1 MNRALLR
8 PPCPM
13 SLDPK
18 TLLQIAI
25 LSVGAH
31 IVLSFIRTTRGSG
44 MVRGVLIALAVVF
57 GLLLGLARSMHLA
70 ELQFIVDTLTGF
82 VVVILAIVFQPELR
96 RGIISIGDNPLLRT
110 VMRRSGG
117 DVTDEVAAACVAM
130 AKRNQGALIAFE
142 RKVALDAWAQKAV
155 RLDSRVSR
163 HLLDSI
169 FYPGGA
175 LHDGAVIIR
184 EDRVA
189 AAQAILPLSEKE
201 NLARSI
207 GTRHRAALGL
217 SEETD
222 AVVVAVSEETGLITV
237 CQNGQMER
245 RVLKDE
251 LAADLRARL
260 GGEGGSRSSR
270 QDQSAMGRVAAS
282 VRGVFGRNVG
292 QKLLALTFGVGLFV
306 AAHRLVRET
315 RPFMLR
321 VVTEAPDSARIQ
333 PASDVLRF
341 ILPSDDLHL
350 ARPTTSEQ
358 FGIRVTAAQADF
370 TALAQGIVGVVMV
383 DEDWAGAERELQ
395 ISDVQFG
402 GDRVM
407 EGLDVVWTDGRAP
420 TILVARYAEAEV
432 APVTASLALVD
443 ARGETPI
450 TLPRDVEIDLD
461 TLEFDPSVVRLRGP
475 AEDIAAIEQD
485 PSRLVFEELDL
496 SREAGS
502 GFIRS
507 LSLDAERMGAIELED
522 ALFLRGELRE
532 ANVVVAQ
539 IELDVALVDFD
550 ASGEGPAPLERFLP
564 PPETVTV
571 RVKARGLIPEETEE
585 STKTVMRQEV
595 LAFVR
600 ANARVFV
607 DVGRFDDTRGRRLP
621 VEAGPLAPLWREAL
635 GPAFA
640 FAKGNP
646 SATLELEIDER
657 DRTLELVERKDRE

>member
-1 MNRALLR
+1 MPAAR
-8 PPCPM
+8 PPPDAM

-44 MVRGVLIALAVVF
+44 MIRGVLIALAVVF
-57 GLLLGLARSMHLA
+57 GLLRLLAREMGLA

-96 RGIISIGDNPLLRT
+96 RGIISIGDNKLLRT
-110 VMRRSGG
+110 VMRRTGG

-237 CQNGQMER
+237 CQDGQMER

-260 GGEGGSRSSR
+260 GGEGEARAAQSDGSALAR
-270 QDQSAMGRVAAS
+270 AGAAL
-282 VRGVFGRNVG
+282 RGAFGRNVV
-292 QKLLALTFGVGLFV
+292 QKLLALAFGVGIF
-306 AAHRLVRET
+306 AATHELVRET
-315 RPFMLR
+315 RQFPLR
-321 VVTEAPDSARIQ
+321 VSPEAIDSGRPFLASGALRI
-333 PASDVLRF
+333 V
-341 ILPSDDLHL
+341 LPSNDLHL
-350 ARPTTSEQ
+350 VRPAASSNLSV
-358 FGIRVTAAQADF
+358 RVTAAQGDLA
-370 TALAQGIVGVVMV
+370 TIAQGIGGTVVV
-383 DEDWAGAERELQ
+383 REEWIGAERELRV
-395 ISDVQFG
+395 SDASFG
-402 GDRVM
+402 VDRPM
-407 EGLDVVWTDGRAP
+407 EGLQIEWVGDRAP
-420 TILVARYAEAEV
+420 TLLVERYAEADVE
-432 APVTASLALVD
+432 PSLDSLALGD
-443 ARGETPI
+443 RGGATPVV
-450 TLPRDVEIDLD
+450 LASDVEVDMD
-461 TLEFDPSVVRLRGP
+461 SLEFDPPRVRLRGP
-475 AEDIAAIEQD
+475 ADEIAAIRET
-485 PSRLVFEELDL
+485 PSRLVFDEIDL
-496 SREAGS
+496 SKEAGS
-502 GFIRS
+502 SFIRA
-507 LSLDAERMGAIELED
+507 LGLDAERMGAVELED
-522 ALFLRGELRE
+522 ALFLRGDLRE
-532 ANVVVAQ
+532 AEVVIAQ
-539 IELDVALVDFD
+539 VELDVALVDFD
-550 ASGEGPAPLERFLP
+550 ATGEGPAPLERFRP

-571 RVKARGLIPEETEE
+571 RVKARGLIPEETDE
-585 STKTVMRQEV
+585 STKVVMRQEV
-595 LAFVR
+595 QAFVR

-607 DVGRFDDTRGRRLP
+607 DVGRFDATRGRRLP
-621 VEAGPLAPLWREAL
+621 VEAGSLEPLWREAL
-635 GPAFA
+635 GPAFVL
-640 FAKGNP
+640 AKSNP

-657 DRTLELVERKDRE
+657 DRTIALEEREDRE